1 MHNYNKIGKV
11 LQRFLTVESTNDIA
25 KDMLSKTKP
34 SSGSVIIA
42 DFQTKGRGQR
52 TNSWESED
60 GKNIL
65 CSIILLHQI
74 DTELYFYLN
83 KIICIAIVEL
93 LNELLP
99 SETIEIKW
107 PNDILV
113 NKHKIAGILI
123 ENAIIN
129 NHIQHSIIGIGLN
142 VNQTNFQV
150 YNAIS
155 VTQCT
160 YRLENREMILQKLLT
175 SIDHWY
181 KNLLDQKYNLIDS
194 VYMNLLYGTHQ
205 TFTYIAHNEKQIG
218 QITSVNKDGSITI
231 LNSALNQ
238 STTFYFKEIQFIL

>member
-74 DTELYFYLN
+74 DTELYFYIN

-99 SETIEIKW
+99 KETIEIKW

-129 NHIQHSIIGIGLN
+129 NHIQQSIIGIGLN

-155 VTQCT
+155 LTHCT
-160 YRLENREMILQKLLT
+160 YQLENREMILQKLLT

-181 KNLLDQKYNLIDS
+181 QNLLHQKYNLIDS
-194 VYMNLLYGTHQ
+194 VYMNLLYGAHQ
-205 TFTYIAHNEKQIG
+205 TFYYISNNEKHTG
-218 QITSVNKDGSITI
+218 QITHVNKDGSITI

>member
-34 SSGSVIIA
+34 TSGSVIIA

-52 TNSWESED
+52 SNSWESDD

-83 KIICIAIVEL
+83 KIACIALVETL
-93 LNELLP
+93 DQFLP
-99 SETIEIKW
+99 NDTIEIKW

-123 ENAIIN
+123 ENAITN
-129 NHIQHSIIGIGLN
+129 NQIQQSIMGIGLN
-142 VNQTNFQV
+142 VNQTAFHV
-150 YNAIS
+150 SNAIS
-155 VTQCT
+155 IAQLT
-160 YRLENREMILQKLLT
+160 YQPEDREMILQKLLT
-175 SIDHWY
+175 SIDNWY
-181 KNLLDQKYNLIDS
+181 QNFLHQKYNLIDS
-194 VYMNLLYGTHQ
+194 VYMNLLYGAHQ
-205 TFTYIAHNEKQIG
+205 PFKYSCSNENLVG
-218 QITSVNKDGSITI
+218 QISSVNMDGSISVINAATNE
-231 LNSALNQ
+231 LA
-238 STTFYFKEIQFIL
+238 TYYFKEIQFIL